1 MKYSPEFIRFNQGI
15 IFGEV
20 GALIGVPLTPL
31 IVSRFTTNAAA
42 LSTSA
47 VIGGVVLGSA
57 FWLIANL
64 SQKHAQESTDSGR
77 GAGTLAKRI
86 AYFTPAAFLISLV
99 TYHPVIWLV
108 SYWLLRKG
116 TAAPLA
122 AITAEGLAFV
132 LFLSAMN
139 LYRLALYRVTAVRI

>member
-1 MKYSPEFIRFNQGI
+1 MKYSREFIRFNQGI

-64 SQKHAQESTDSGR
+64 SQKHAAGGR

-139 LYRLALYRVTAVRI
+139 LYRVVLYRVTAVRI